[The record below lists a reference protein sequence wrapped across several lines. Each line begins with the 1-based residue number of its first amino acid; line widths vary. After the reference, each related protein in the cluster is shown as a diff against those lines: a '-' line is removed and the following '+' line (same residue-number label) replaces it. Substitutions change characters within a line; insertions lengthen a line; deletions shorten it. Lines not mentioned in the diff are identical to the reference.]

1 MDLDRNN
8 FSYRIIARDET
19 SRAHCA
25 VIQTPHGCI
34 ETPNF
39 IFCATHGA
47 IKGTAMDQIEATGA
61 QFVLGNTYHLWLQPG
76 PEIVAAHGGLHRFTG
91 WHGPMLTDSG
101 GFQIFS
107 LGYGGVV
114 DEIKGKKDRSVRPR
128 SLLKIREEGA
138 TFRSYLDGRLCFLSP
153 EKSVEIQQKL
163 GADFILPLDECTPF
177 HMKKE
182 QTAAS
187 MRRSHRWEKRSLQ
200 QFTENFDNTQRMYGI
215 VQGGIYE
222 DLRRESIDFINSQ
235 PFFAQAIGGSL
246 GGEKQQM
253 YEVVDFTM
261 QHLLPS
267 RPTHLL
273 GIGGLRDILEGVN
286 SGVDTFDCVHPT
298 RIARHGCA
306 LITHPEAEFAKE
318 HINLKNSIYRED
330 LHPIDEQ
337 CDCYTCRYFTR
348 SYLHHLFKAKESTGG
363 LLLTIHNA
371 RFMVRWMQAIRE
383 AITQGQWAEFYRKHR
398 H

>member
-1 MDLDRNN
+1 M
-8 FSYRIIARDET
+8 E
-19 SRAHCA
+19 
-25 VIQTPHGCI
+25 Q
-34 ETPNF
+34 
-39 IFCATHGA
+39 
-47 IKGTAMDQIEATGA
+47 IKATGA

-76 PEIVAAHGGLHRFTG
+76 PDIVEKNGGLQRFTG
-91 WHGPMLTDSG
+91 WNGPMLTDSG

-114 DEIKGKKDRSVRPR
+114 DEIKGRKDRSTRAK
-128 SLLKIREEGA
+128 SLLKITEDGA
-138 TFRSYLDGRLCFLSP
+138 FFRSYLDGSLCFLSP
-153 EKSVEIQQKL
+153 ERSIQIQQKL

-182 QTAAS
+182 ETAAS
-187 MRRSHRWEKRSLQ
+187 MLRSHRWEKRSLE
-200 QFTENFDNTQRMYGI
+200 QFFSNFNDRQRLYGI
-215 VQGGIYE
+215 VQGGVYE
-222 DLRRESIDFINSQ
+222 DLRKESIDFVNQQ

-261 QHLLPS
+261 RYLAKD

-273 GIGGLRDILEGVN
+273 GIGGLRDILEGVQ

-306 LITHPEAEFAKE
+306 LIPQPETSFAKE
-318 HINLKNSIYRED
+318 HINLKNKAYKED
-330 LHPIDEQ
+330 LRPIDAS
-337 CDCYTCRYFTR
+337 CDCYTCRNFTR
-348 SYLHHLFKAKESTGG
+348 SYLHHLFKAKENTGG

-371 RFMVRWMQAIRE
+371 RFMVRWMEQIRSAIR
-383 AITQGQWAEFYRKHR
+383 AGQWENFYKAHR
-398 H
+398 FD

>member
-1 MDLDRNN
+1 MTDC
-8 FSYRIIARDET
+8 FSYTITAQKENE
-19 SRAHCA
+19 RAHCA
-25 VIQTPHGCI
+25 TIMTPHGAI

-47 IKGTAMDQIEATGA
+47 IKGATMEQIRATGA

-76 PEIVAAHGGLHRFTG
+76 PDIVEKHGGLQRFTG
-91 WHGPMLTDSG
+91 WNGPMLTDSG

-114 DEIKGKKDRSVRPR
+114 DEIKGKKDRCARPR
-128 SLLKIREEGA
+128 SLLKITEDGA
-138 TFRSYLDGRLCFLSP
+138 FFRSYLDGSLCFLSP
-153 EKSVEIQQKL
+153 ERSVQIQQKL

-182 QTAAS
+182 ETAAS
-187 MRRSHRWEKRSLQ
+187 MLRSHRWEVRSVR
-200 QFTENFDNTQRMYGI
+200 QFFNNFNNRQRMYGI

-222 DLRRESIDFINSQ
+222 DLRLESIDFVNHQ

-261 QHLLPS
+261 KHLLKT

-286 SGVDTFDCVHPT
+286 AGVDTFDCVHPT

-306 LITHPEAEFAKE
+306 LIAKPEAEFAKE
-318 HINLKNSIYRED
+318 HINLKNKIYRED
-330 LHPIDEQ
+330 LRPIDEQ
-337 CDCYTCRYFTR
+337 CDCYTCRNFTR
-348 SYLHHLFKAKESTGG
+348 SYLHHLFKAKENTGG
-363 LLLTIHNA
+363 QLLTIHNA
-371 RFMVRWMQAIRE
+371 RFMVRWMEAIRN
-383 AITQGQWAEFYRKHR
+383 AIRNGQWNEFYRSHLQA
-398 H
+398 

>member
-1 MDLDRNN
+1 MNN
-8 FSYRIIARDET
+8 FSYNVTAR
-19 SRAHCA
+19 SGQGRAHCA
-25 VIQTPHGCI
+25 IIETPHGCI

-47 IKGTAMDQIEATGA
+47 IKGATMDQIKATGA

-76 PEIVAAHGGLHRFTG
+76 PDVVERHGGLQRFTG
-91 WHGPMLTDSG
+91 WQGPMLTDSG

-114 DEIKGKKDRSVRPR
+114 DEIKGKKDQSARPH
-128 SLLKIREEGA
+128 SLLKITEDGA
-138 TFRSYLDGRLCFLSP
+138 FFRSYIDGTLCFLSP
-153 EKSVEIQQKL
+153 ERSVQIQQKL

-182 QTAAS
+182 ETAAS
-187 MRRSHRWEKRSLQ
+187 MRRSHRWEARSLQ
-200 QFTENFDNTQRMYGI
+200 QFFTTYNAQQRMYGI
-215 VQGGIYE
+215 VQGGVYE
-222 DLRRESIDFINSQ
+222 DLRRESIDFVNSQ

-246 GGEKQQM
+246 GGSKQQM

-261 QHLLPS
+261 RYLVQD

-273 GIGGLRDILEGVN
+273 GIGGLRDILEGVQ

-306 LITHPEAEFAKE
+306 LIAKPEAEFAKE
-318 HINLKNSIYRED
+318 HINLKNKIYRED
-330 LHPIDEQ
+330 FSPIDPE
-337 CDCYTCRYFTR
+337 CDCYTCRNFTR

-371 RFMVRWMQAIRE
+371 RFMVRWMESIRRAIRE
-383 AITQGQWAEFYRKHR
+383 DRWETFYKQHR
-398 H
+398 G

>member
-1 MDLDRNN
+1 MIDN
-8 FSYRIIARDET
+8 FSYTITAQKENE
-19 SRAHCA
+19 RAHCA
-25 VIQTPHGCI
+25 TITTPHGII

-47 IKGTAMDQIEATGA
+47 IKGATMEQIRATGA

-76 PEIVAAHGGLHRFTG
+76 PDIVKKHGGLQRFTG
-91 WHGPMLTDSG
+91 WNGPMLTDSG

-114 DEIKGKKDRSVRPR
+114 DEIKGKKDRSTRPR
-128 SLLKIREEGA
+128 SLLKITEDGA
-138 TFRSYLDGRLCFLSP
+138 FFRSYLDGSLCFLSP
-153 EKSVEIQQKL
+153 ERSIQIQQKL

-182 QTAAS
+182 ETASS
-187 MRRSHRWEKRSLQ
+187 MLRSHRWEARSVR
-200 QFTENFDNTQRMYGI
+200 QFFDNYNHHQRMYGI
-215 VQGGIYE
+215 IQGGIYE
-222 DLRRESIDFINSQ
+222 DLRLESIDFVNHQ

-261 QHLLPS
+261 KHLLKT

-306 LITHPEAEFAKE
+306 LIAKPEAEFAKE
-318 HINLKNSIYRED
+318 HINLKNKIYRED
-330 LHPIDEQ
+330 LRPIEDQ
-337 CDCYTCRYFTR
+337 CDCYTCRNFTR
-348 SYLHHLFKAKESTGG
+348 SYIHHLFKAKENTGG
-363 LLLTIHNA
+363 QLLTIHNA
-371 RFMVRWMQAIRE
+371 RFMVRWMESIRKAIRN
-383 AITQGQWAEFYRKHR
+383 GQWNEFYRSHCKD
-398 H
+398 